1 MKIISYKI
9 NRNQPHT
16 DKRQLIK
23 IDITDN
29 TAYYNSD
36 HFYMVRNLFLDTRP
50 KIVKKKFK

>member
-23 IDITDN
+23 VDITDN
-29 TAYYNSD
+29 TKYYTSE
-36 HFYMVRNLFLDTRP
+36 HFSTIREMWLSLKDVS
-50 KIVKKKFK
+50 KKFK